1 MIPCVAKEAF
11 DFIPWLLTE
20 TCFELESTAVS
31 DCLMVHGLK
40 RTFDPKLVLRKLL
53 MHNHVIALSKPL
65 LSRIK

>member
-1 MIPCVAKEAF
+1 MALNFAF
-11 DFIPWLLTE
+11 AGFTRLLTE
-20 TCFELESTAVS
+20 TFFELESTAVS

-40 RTFDPKLVLRKLL
+40 CTFDPNQVLRKLL